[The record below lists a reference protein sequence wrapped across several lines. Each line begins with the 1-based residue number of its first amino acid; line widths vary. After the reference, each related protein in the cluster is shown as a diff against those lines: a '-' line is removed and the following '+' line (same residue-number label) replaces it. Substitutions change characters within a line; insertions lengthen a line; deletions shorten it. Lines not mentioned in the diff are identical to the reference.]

1 MLKSDVATGASWVGV
16 GAGEGLQE
24 KNVANKLR
32 SFSSN
37 ESGRRGLRV
46 LCPKRHRLQRHG
58 SVAAAGFYGICAA
71 FRYWLVQCDVE
82 VGDDGPGILVTWP
95 LSEGN
100 EPLSKSIGDPLFT
113 VPITIVSRELLQD
126 HLSSD
131 SEMLHGE
138 RILDNNS
145 DDDGCLFGKG
155 LDSRENYDLSIIQI
169 GDEGFSKKS
178 GKCKKRNSNKK

>member
-71 FRYWLVQCDVE
+71 FRYWLVQGFE
-82 VGDDGPGILVTWP
+82 QNLRGEMSGGRIPRSL
-95 LSEGN
+95 
-100 EPLSKSIGDPLFT
+100 
-113 VPITIVSRELLQD
+113 LLQ
-126 HLSSD
+126 
-131 SEMLHGE
+131 
-138 RILDNNS
+138 
-145 DDDGCLFGKG
+145 
-155 LDSRENYDLSIIQI
+155 IQR
-169 GDEGFSKKS
+169 
-178 GKCKKRNSNKK
+178 CWAALLP